1 MLSLFLKLVLLF
13 LSCFAT
19 LCKTC
24 NQIDKESLL
33 SIKLNIYSPT
43 INWTSSVDCC
53 LWEGIE
59 CDANGRVTHLQLP
72 GRDLS
77 GSISPS
83 IGNLTH
89 LSHLN
94 LSHNHLSGPVPH
106 HSCEFP
112 SSLSS
117 KVIRLF
123 DLSGNNL
130 QGTIP
135 SSFFQL
141 SAVNLESF
149 NVSKNSFTGLIP
161 SLSWTE
167 TSCILRILDF
177 SNNDFTGPIPPGL
190 GNCSRLQVF
199 RAACNFISGSLP
211 DDIYAATSL
220 EELSLHVNS
229 LSGPISN
236 SIVNL
241 TSLIILQL
249 YSNNLTGFIPQDIGK
264 LTNLTHLYLHVNNLS
279 GSLPPSMKNCIN
291 LIKLNLRNNKLEGDL
306 SAFNFSML
314 RHLRTID
321 LGNNNFTGSFPS
333 TLYSCKSLTAVRL
346 SRNNI
351 EGEISPEIVAL
362 ESLSYLSLA
371 QNRLTNATA
380 AIKILTGC
388 KNLSVLFLCKNFKGE
403 MIPDDI
409 TFSYAFP
416 NLQVLALSKSQFQ
429 GQVPSWISNLRKLQF
444 LDLSLNQITG
454 SIPGWLGTMTSLFY
468 IDLSYNLLSGE
479 FPKELGGLPMLV
491 SELQAAKKIGA
502 SLLELPLFI
511 PPNINAS
518 NEEYYS
524 LLSLPPSIFLQNNS
538 LTGSIP
544 IEIGQLHFLQLLNL
558 SYNKF
563 SGNIPNQ
570 ISKLTNLERLDLSGN
585 NLSGEIPA
593 SFSGLYF
600 LSEFSVANN
609 NLHGLIPS
617 GGQFLTFSIS
627 NFEGNPGLCGDII
640 EISCSIQTRTN
651 NNPVPSPSESSKK
664 GACLWTH
671 CWSCFRIYY
680 WVRRWDFLPN
690 SCI

>member
-1 MLSLFLKLVLLF
+1 MLNLFLKLVLLF

-24 NQIDKESLL
+24 NQIEKESVL
-33 SIKLNIYSPT
+33 SIKLSIYSPA

-94 LSHNHLSGPVPH
+94 LSHNHLSGPLPH
-106 HSCEFP
+106 HSLLSLVLVEVLDLSNNSLTDEFP
-112 SSLSS
+112 SSLLS

-141 SAVNLESF
+141 SAGNLESF

-161 SLSWTE
+161 SFSWTK

-199 RAACNFISGSLP
+199 RAACNYISGSLP

-236 SIVNL
+236 TIVNI

-314 RHLRTID
+314 RHLRTIK

-346 SRNNI
+346 SGNNI

-388 KNLSVLFLCKNFKGE
+388 KNLSVL
-403 MIPDDI
+403 
-409 TFSYAFP
+409 
-416 NLQVLALSKSQFQ
+416 ALSKSQFQ

-454 SIPGWLGTMTSLFY
+454 SIPGWLGTMTTLFY

-491 SELQAAKKIGA
+491 SELQTAKKIGG
-502 SLLELPLFI
+502 SRLELPLFI

-538 LTGSIP
+538 L
-544 IEIGQLHFLQLLNL
+544 
-558 SYNKF
+558 
-563 SGNIPNQ
+563 SG
-570 ISKLTNLERLDLSGN
+570 R
-585 NLSGEIPA
+585 
-593 SFSGLYF
+593 
-600 LSEFSVANN
+600 
-609 NLHGLIPS
+609 
-617 GGQFLTFSIS
+617 GQFHTFSIS

-640 EISCSIQTRTN
+640 ETSCSIQTRTN

-664 GACLWTH
+664 ELVYGLTAGVVFGFIIGSIDL
-671 CWSCFRIYY
+671 S
-680 WVRRWDFLPN
+680 VK
-690 SCI
+690 

>member
-1 MLSLFLKLVLLF
+1 
-13 LSCFAT
+13 
-19 LCKTC
+19 
-24 NQIDKESLL
+24 
-33 SIKLNIYSPT
+33 
-43 INWTSSVDCC
+43 
-53 LWEGIE
+53 
-59 CDANGRVTHLQLP
+59 
-72 GRDLS
+72 
-77 GSISPS
+77 
-83 IGNLTH
+83 
-89 LSHLN
+89 
-94 LSHNHLSGPVPH
+94 
-106 HSCEFP
+106 
-112 SSLSS
+112 
-117 KVIRLF
+117 
-123 DLSGNNL
+123 
-130 QGTIP
+130 
-135 SSFFQL
+135 
-141 SAVNLESF
+141 
-149 NVSKNSFTGLIP
+149 
-161 SLSWTE
+161 
-167 TSCILRILDF
+167 
-177 SNNDFTGPIPPGL
+177 
-190 GNCSRLQVF
+190 
-199 RAACNFISGSLP
+199 
-211 DDIYAATSL
+211 
-220 EELSLHVNS
+220 
-229 LSGPISN
+229 
-236 SIVNL
+236 
-241 TSLIILQL
+241 
-249 YSNNLTGFIPQDIGK
+249 
-264 LTNLTHLYLHVNNLS
+264 
-279 GSLPPSMKNCIN
+279 MKNCIN

-306 SAFNFSML
+306 SAFNFSMF

-321 LGNNNFTGSFPS
+321 LGSNNFTGSFPS

-454 SIPGWLGTMTSLFY
+454 SIPRWLGTMTSLFY

-491 SELQAAKKIGA
+491 SELQAAKKIGG
-502 SLLELPLFI
+502 SRLELPLFV

-538 LTGSIP
+538 LSGSIP
-544 IEIGQLHFLQLLNL
+544 IEIGQLQFLQLLNL
-558 SYNKF
+558 SNNKF
-563 SGNIPNQ
+563 FGNIPDQ

-593 SFSGLYF
+593 SLSGLYF

-617 GGQFLTFSIS
+617 GGQFHTFSIP

-640 EISCSIQTRTN
+640 EISCSIRTRTN

-664 GACLWTH
+664 ELVYGLTAGVVFGFIIGSVGGIFYPIRVYSL
-671 CWSCFRIYY
+671 FRT
-680 WVRRWDFLPN
+680 L
-690 SCI
+690 